1 MDREIDP
8 VYRKKKFLKRII
20 ITTVVILS
28 ITILVVRALSW
39 IQPSIR
45 RSLTRTARVDFGT
58 VESGITASG
67 TVVSEQNQVLSSP
80 IEARIIRVLKH
91 PGDALLPGDSI
102 LELDAGGLRLSL
114 DRVRQN
120 LDLKRNQQARTR
132 LDLEHTLIEL
142 ESRRRIKELELNS
155 MLAQAEQ
162 NRRMFDNGLLSEND
176 VKRVETEAAK
186 TRIELEQLLESKGNA
201 EISSRVVEEGL
212 AMEMAIL
219 EKEEKAI
226 LWDLDLAEVRTDRGG
241 VLTWVVPEAGVTVR
255 KGDVIARL
263 ADLGSF
269 RVEARASDIHANRVS
284 AGLPVRVNINEE
296 ESLPGKI
303 SQILPSIENG
313 VISFYVAL
321 EQKSHKGLHS
331 NLRVDV
337 DIVTDRKAHALRI
350 KKGPAILGGSTG
362 EVFVV
367 RGSRAVKT
375 AVSLGMAGLTHC
387 EVRQGLMEGDE
398 VVLSDMAEY
407 SGLKE
412 IALKE

>member
-1 MDREIDP
+1 MDREIDA
-8 VYRKKKFLKRII
+8 VYRRKRFLKRII
-20 ITTVVILS
+20 IATVVILS
-28 ITILVVRALSW
+28 ITILVGRALSW

-45 RSLTRTARVDFGT
+45 RSLIRTALVDLGT
-58 VESGITASG
+58 VESGITVSG
-67 TVVSEQNQVLSSP
+67 TVVPELNQALSSP

-102 LELDAGGLRLSL
+102 LELDVGGLRLSL
-114 DRVRQN
+114 DRIRQN

-142 ESRRRIKELELNS
+142 ESRRQIKELELNS
-155 MLAQAEQ
+155 ILAQAEQ
-162 NRRMFDNGLLSEND
+162 NRRLFDNGLQSEND

-186 TRIELEQLLESKGNA
+186 TRIELEQLLESKRNA
-201 EISSRVVEEGL
+201 EISTGIVGEGL

-226 LWDLDLAEVRTDRGG
+226 LRDLDLAEVRTDREG
-241 VLTWVVPEAGVTVR
+241 VLTWVVSEAGVTIR

-263 ADLGSF
+263 SDLGSF
-269 RVEARASDIHANRVS
+269 RVEARASDIHANQIS
-284 AGLPVRVNINEE
+284 LGLPVRVNINDD
-296 ESLPGKI
+296 ESLPGMI

-313 VISFYVAL
+313 VISFTVAL

-337 DIVTDRKAHALRI
+337 DIVTDRKAHTLRI
-350 KKGPAILGGSTG
+350 EKGPAILGSSTG

-375 AVSLGMAGLTHC
+375 AVSLGMVGLTHY
-387 EVRQGLMEGDE
+387 EVRQGLMDGDE
-398 VVLSDMAEY
+398 VILSDMADY
-407 SGLKE
+407 TDLKE
-412 IALKE
+412 ISLK